1 MAIKRTIHFSF
12 SSVAYNPYLKQ
23 QLAASDYD
31 GTLSIWDTHH
41 SKCIHTYQVSVVYF
55 EIKFYCKAKNT
66 FYWLS

>member
-1 MAIKRTIHFSF
+1 MLFSF

-41 SKCIHTYQVSVVYF
+41 SKCIHTYQVS
-55 EIKFYCKAKNT
+55 ILKSNKLIS
-66 FYWLS
+66 YWLNCF